1 MSGTSSLRLIRG
13 GGTSFGD
20 LFLQAASNTV
30 TGGTILCQQG
40 GIGTPQTYSINSL
53 VPLFNLTVNGNS
65 ATNTATA
72 RVISNPLTIKGTL
85 LINNDFSFFSGNGIN
100 VNMQGSL
107 VNNNSSNTIGINAG
121 GYQSGTVTQI
131 TSFNSSTGNQTI
143 TGLAG
148 NLTNFAHLQINNTFL
163 SGNVSLGANTNI
175 RVNEDLLLTAG
186 TLNDA
191 GNTITSIGD
200 IHNSAT
206 HASVASGKIIC
217 QGSVKQFIGGNG
229 TGKFGNLTIDN
240 FAGVSSTAN
249 QTINKILN
257 LNNGSLFIDAYVLRL
272 AETASVTG
280 TFSGSRM
287 IQTNGLLSDSG
298 VVKQFPAGASNFL
311 FPIGSDVDYMPVNYN
326 ITANGS
332 AGTIRLLPVKS
343 QHPATTD
350 VLNLEL
356 DYFWVARGTGFS
368 GLTLTHTYNYDDVF
382 VNGNESAYVTGRYVL
397 PQWSPFGGIASTVDA
412 ALNTMTLTAV
422 NFIDGDYTCGETT
435 EFDPIDT
442 LYSRNAT
449 SGGDWDGLTTWSVV
463 DHAGPVSGITPTT
476 QIVKIAN
483 GHTVTVN
490 DDGRTCSVLTNNGT
504 LDLNDHVFNVFGF
517 GDGTG
522 LLRMR
527 ATSGFSFVF
536 PSGNF
541 NSFTS
546 STGGTVEYYGAQS
559 GTLLPQLN
567 YNNLIFSDNS
577 VKTLSN
583 VNITVNGSL
592 TINDGVVDNSVFNKD
607 ITLFKNWN
615 NNVNMSAFIPGI
627 SSINFNGASQTIGGT
642 ASSTFDDFNI
652 NGTGTKTLDRAIV
665 INRNLTINS
674 STFDVSASNFA
685 IDLKGNFTNNAAFNA
700 RAGLITLKLLFLKR
714 IY

>member
-1 MSGTSSLRLIRG
+1 MPNIDLTVNNIFRKIGTGTCLLNNTSAKVLNVLGSMSFQSGLTQLRNNFVQTLNVTGNFNVFAGATFEVATTGTAVTNILNHTGSISNNGTLDFNAGSGRVCNYFTTGSGNRSISGTNVSAYTELNKFTINRGVGSVNEYNFDVRGTLVAPTNDWLILVNGTAKFSRAYNLTLTDQAVNYVIPGTAKIEVNHTGCILNFGVANSNLADLLLIGKLQINEGTVNIGSSVNSVNNDIEYSSLGAPEIEVKGSGTLFVNGQIRRNASALNGSLIYKQTDNSSVIINGSNAIPTRAKLEIINFGSVFNMSGTSTLRLIRG

-107 VNNNSSNTIGINAG
+107 VNNNNSNTIGINAG

-163 SGNVSLGANTNI
+163 SGNVSLGTNTNI

-206 HASVASGKIIC
+206 HASAGSGKIIC

-229 TGKFGNLTIDN
+229 SGKFGNLTIDN

-298 VVKQFPAGASNFL
+298 VVKHFSAGAANFL

-332 AGTIRLLPVKS
+332 AGSIRLLPVKS

-350 VLNLEL
+350 ALNLEL

-368 GLTLTHTYNYDDVF
+368 GLTITHTYNYDDVF
-382 VNGNESAYVTGRYVL
+382 VN
-397 PQWSPFGGIASTVDA
+397 
-412 ALNTMTLTAV
+412 
-422 NFIDGDYTCGETT
+422 
-435 EFDPIDT
+435 
-442 LYSRNAT
+442 
-449 SGGDWDGLTTWSVV
+449 
-463 DHAGPVSGITPTT
+463 
-476 QIVKIAN
+476 
-483 GHTVTVN
+483 
-490 DDGRTCSVLTNNGT
+490 
-504 LDLNDHVFNVFGF
+504 
-517 GDGTG
+517 
-522 LLRMR
+522 
-527 ATSGFSFVF
+527 
-536 PSGNF
+536 
-541 NSFTS
+541 
-546 STGGTVEYYGAQS
+546 TVESIWWY
-559 GTLLPQLN
+559 P
-567 YNNLIFSDNS
+567 
-577 VKTLSN
+577 SN
-583 VNITVNGSL
+583 C
-592 TINDGVVDNSVFNKD
+592 
-607 ITLFKNWN
+607 
-615 NNVNMSAFIPGI
+615 
-627 SSINFNGASQTIGGT
+627 
-642 ASSTFDDFNI
+642 
-652 NGTGTKTLDRAIV
+652 
-665 INRNLTINS
+665 
-674 STFDVSASNFA
+674 
-685 IDLKGNFTNNAAFNA
+685 
-700 RAGLITLKLLFLKR
+700 
-714 IY
+714 